1 MPETLPT
8 ISQLHHE
15 NKFPDC
21 LYMELEAILV
31 ESEQIDLPMTI
42 EFNEQWK
49 SLLGGRV
56 KFGLKGGTL
65 RLNLENAQIRDNLRN
80 LTGLKELKERQA
92 NENFHLPSMC
102 QITTNG
108 LELNPA
114 WVFEINMIGSQ
125 VLKGALPKEKLG
137 TLTVNNQPCCVEA
150 TFEVELKYVHITG
163 VEGLWA
169 ENTSRNKQI
178 LATRMIAKHLCD
190 SQLQPYLSRA
200 ELRYD

>member
-8 ISQLHHE
+8 IFQLHHE

-21 LYMELEAILV
+21 LCMQLEGILV
-31 ESEQIDLPMTI
+31 ESEQIDLPITI
-42 EFNEQWK
+42 EFNEQWE

-65 RLNLENAQIRDNLRN
+65 RFNLENGQISDKLRN

-92 NENFHLPSMC
+92 TKFFQLSSMC

-108 LELNPA
+108 SELNPA
-114 WVFEINMIGSQ
+114 WLFKSNIPWQ
-125 VLKGALPKEKLG
+125 VLKGALPNEKLG

-150 TFEVELKYVHITG
+150 TFEVELEYVHITG
-163 VEGLWA
+163 VEGLWS
-169 ENTSRNKQI
+169 EQDSINKQ
-178 LATRMIAKHLCD
+178 RIAQVMVRKKLCGL
-190 SQLQPYLSRA
+190 LQPYVSRA
-200 ELRYD
+200 ELRYG